1 MTVLPTAT
9 TASLGLLGIQQPPA
23 GHFFVHLPAGPL
35 VSVSYLQALLRLLNE
50 EIINHKS
57 IF

>member
-1 MTVLPTAT
+1 MLPTAT
-9 TASLGLLGIQQPPA
+9 TASLGLLGIQRPPA

-35 VSVSYLQALLRLLNE
+35 VSMSYLQALLRLLND
-50 EIINHKS
+50 EIINHRS